1 MRVKVSDP
9 ALVRRLELYL
19 AFDSNVIVTRLGD
32 DEVEVS
38 FLGSLNTNAQQM
50 QTELRIRAWIAA
62 NPGSVVV
69 MRE

>member
-1 MRVKVSDP
+1 VRVKVSDP
-9 ALVRRLELYL
+9 ALVRRLELYF
-19 AFDSNVIVTRLGD
+19 AFDPNVIVTRLGA

-38 FLGSLNTNAQQM
+38 FLGSFNTNAQQM
-50 QTELRIRAWIAA
+50 QTELRLRAWIAA

>member
-1 MRVKVSDP
+1 VRVKVSDP

-19 AFDSNVIVTRLGD
+19 AFDPNVIVTRLGE

-38 FLGSLNTNAQQM
+38 FLGSYNTNAQQM
-50 QTELRIRAWIAA
+50 QTELRLRAWIAS

>member
-19 AFDSNVIVTRLGD
+19 AFDPNVVVTRLGV

-38 FLGSLNTNAQQM
+38 FLGSFNTNAQQM
-50 QTELRIRAWIAA
+50 QTELRLRAWIAS

>member
-1 MRVKVSDP
+1 VRVKVSDP

-19 AFDSNVIVTRLGD
+19 AFDPNVVVTRLGE

-38 FLGSLNTNAQQM
+38 FLGSYNTNAQQM
-50 QTELRIRAWIAA
+50 QTELRLRAWIAA